1 MSTTPRTDAEASDGY
16 YETDMGCR
24 IYLQSWDYKKDPDGE
39 VVPADF
45 ARQLERELAVAN
57 ERIANLEASTI
68 HSCHD
73 QCQRV
78 ECVLRRKL
86 AEVEKERDEYK
97 YVAATLDDLYVA
109 GQHRIAEL
117 EQELAVSKSQFEAM
131 ALSFTDKWRRLA
143 ELEAENKR
151 LLGVVH
157 GYEVVINRDLR
168 PDEKVRFINLFYAR
182 GGSAMEADK

>member
-1 MSTTPRTDAEASDGY
+1 MNDTPRTDEAQFGTGRVS
-16 YETDMGCR
+16 
-24 IYLQSWDYKKDPDGE
+24 
-39 VVPADF
+39 VDF
-45 ARQLERELAVAN
+45 ARQLERELNYCQKRLAQVNEEYETFERTTDSEATHWANLLHAAN
-57 ERIANLEASTI
+57 ERIANLEAGSI

-73 QCQRV
+73 QCQRTA
-78 ECVLRRKL
+78 CVLRRKL

-143 ELEAENKR
+143 ELERAAVSQ
-151 LLGVVH
+151 GW
-157 GYEVVINRDLR
+157 RDN
-168 PDEKVRFINLFYAR
+168 PDRM
-182 GGSAMEADK
+182 GS